1 MLYIRY
7 IDRDLV
13 DGLDAQLHQV
23 IPIAFV
29 SSTLNLSP
37 VYISASER
45 LV

>member
-1 MLYIRY
+1 MLFIRY
-7 IDRDLV
+7 VARDLL

-37 VYISASER
+37 VCISASER
-45 LV
+45 HV